1 MKSHQ
6 HSRQA
11 EPQAETEPA
20 KILKILMID
29 DSQMTCESLR
39 VRRGGGAL
47 TPPGVSNL

>member
-11 EPQAETEPA
+11 EP